1 MVTTAQHVFEWTL
14 LKHVKIKRF
23 FQYILLVSVGLGSLN
38 LSKMSTIDAAEI
50 EAQMDQENDGDM
62 SQAKAPAAK
71 KRRVSSGKPRAEA
84 RPYKKYDL
92 LNLEGKITKMRKQI
106 DLQRSRLLLLEDKL
120 EKHEKEIAI
129 RAQETV

>member
-1 MVTTAQHVFEWTL
+1 
-14 LKHVKIKRF
+14 
-23 FQYILLVSVGLGSLN
+23 
-38 LSKMSTIDAAEI
+38 MSTIDAAEI
-50 EAQMDQENDGDM
+50 ESQMDQENDGDS
-62 SQAKAPAAK
+62 SQVKAPAPK

-129 RAQETV
+129 RAQECV